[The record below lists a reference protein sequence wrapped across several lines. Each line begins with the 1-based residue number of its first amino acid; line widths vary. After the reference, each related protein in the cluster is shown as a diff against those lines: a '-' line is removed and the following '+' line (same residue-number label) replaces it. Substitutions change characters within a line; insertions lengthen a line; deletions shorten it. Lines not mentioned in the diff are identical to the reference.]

1 MEYVVGLVDC
11 NNFYVSCERAF
22 NPRLYKQPVVV
33 LSNNDGLVIA
43 RSNEAKALG
52 LKMGDAPFLM
62 RDLLKAHDVAVL
74 SSNYPLYFDLCDR
87 VREVLSLFTPRL
99 EKYSIDECFLDLS
112 GIPHE
117 ELEGYGRRI
126 KEMVERC
133 TEIPVSVGI
142 AGTKV
147 LAKVANK
154 IAKKS
159 AKSGG
164 VLNLFKSPHTEKA
177 LARTDVGDIWYVG
190 PAYERLLKENGIN
203 NALEFRNAPEHWV
216 RAKMT
221 VVGARI
227 QSELKGVSC
236 LPLELLPPAKKMV
249 GTAQGF
255 GALIETLEELK
266 EAAAARAS
274 EEALKLR
281 QEKQCVKELT
291 VWINTNPFGHDPQYG
306 DARTV
311 VFPVATNDT
320 STLIRYVVAV
330 VESLY
335 RKGYRYKRI
344 GLNADKLEP
353 EDAVQGHLFIHPEDL
368 RRPVLMRA
376 IDQLNEVKGAG
387 TIRMA
392 SVGINQRW
400 LTRFGRQSPHY
411 TTRLRDLPI
420 ARVP

>member
-22 NPRLYKQPVVV
+22 NPRLYKRPVVV
-33 LSNNDGLVIA
+33 LSNNDGIVIA

-52 LKMGDAPFLM
+52 FQMGDPVFLK
-62 RDLLKAHDVAVL
+62 RDLIKENNVIVM
-74 SSNYPLYFDLCDR
+74 SSNYPLYFDMCDR
-87 VREVLSLFTPRL
+87 VREVLSLFSPKL

-112 GIPHE
+112 DIPPE
-117 ELEGYGRRI
+117 KLTSYGRQI

-147 LAKVANK
+147 LGKVANK

-159 AKSGG
+159 DKAKG
-164 VLNLFKSPHTEKA
+164 VLNLFNSSHLERA
-177 LARTDVGDIWYVG
+177 LAQTDVGDIWFVG
-190 PAYERLLKENGIN
+190 PAYEKLLKENGIN

-227 QSELKGVSC
+227 QSELKGISC
-236 LPLELLPPAKKMV
+236 LPLEMVPPPKKMV

-255 GALIETLEELK
+255 GILIESLEELK
-266 EAAAARAS
+266 EAAATRAS

-281 QEKQCVKELT
+281 KEKQCVKELT
-291 VWINTNPFGHDPQYG
+291 IWIQTNPFGNDPQFG

-330 VESLY
+330 VEGLY
-335 RKGYRYKRI
+335 KKGYRYKRI
-344 GLNADKLEP
+344 GLNADKMEP
-353 EDAVQGHLFIHPEDL
+353 EDCVQGHLFLRPEDT
-368 RRPVLMRA
+368 RRPVLMRV

-392 SVGINQRW
+392 AVGINQRW
-400 LTRFGRQSPHY
+400 LTKFEKQSPHY

-420 ARVP
+420 ARVC

>member
-1 MEYVVGLVDC
+1 
-11 NNFYVSCERAF
+11 
-22 NPRLYKQPVVV
+22 
-33 LSNNDGLVIA
+33 
-43 RSNEAKALG
+43 
-52 LKMGDAPFLM
+52 
-62 RDLLKAHDVAVL
+62 
-74 SSNYPLYFDLCDR
+74 
-87 VREVLSLFTPRL
+87 
-99 EKYSIDECFLDLS
+99 
-112 GIPHE
+112 
-117 ELEGYGRRI
+117 LEGYGRRI

-159 AKSGG
+159 TKAKG
-164 VLNLFKSPHTEKA
+164 VLDLFKSPYLDKA
-177 LARTDVGDIWYVG
+177 LTQTDVGDLWYVG

-203 NALEFRNAPEHWV
+203 NALEFRDAPEHWV
-216 RAKMT
+216 RARMT

-236 LPLELLPPAKKMV
+236 LPLELVPPAKKMV

-255 GALIETLEELK
+255 GMLIETLEELK

-281 QEKQCVKELT
+281 QAKQCVKELT

>member
-1 MEYVVGLVDC
+1 MEYVVALVDC
-11 NNFYVSCERAF
+11 NNFFVSCERAF
-22 NPRLYKQPVVV
+22 SPKLYKRPVVI

-52 LKMGDAPFLM
+52 FKMGDAPFLM
-62 RDLLKAHDVAVL
+62 RDLIKDNNVIVM
-74 SSNYPLYFDLCDR
+74 SSNYPLYFDMCDR

-117 ELEGYGRRI
+117 ELDGYGRRI

-142 AGTKV
+142 AATKC
-147 LAKVANK
+147 LGKVGNK

-159 AKSGG
+159 VKAKG
-164 VLNLFKSPHTEKA
+164 VLNLFKSPYLEKA
-177 LARTDVGDIWYVG
+177 LAQTDVGDLWFVG
-190 PAYERLLKENGIN
+190 PSYERMLKENGIN
-203 NALEFRNAPEHWV
+203 NALEFRDAPEHWV
-216 RAKMT
+216 RTKMT

-236 LPLELLPPAKKMV
+236 LPLELVPPAKKMV

-255 GALIETLEELK
+255 GVLIESLEELR
-266 EAAAARAS
+266 EAAATRAS

-281 QEKQCVKELT
+281 KEKQCVKELT
-291 VWINTNPFGHDPQYG
+291 VWIQTNPFGHDPQYG
-306 DARTV
+306 DAHTV

-330 VESLY
+330 VEGLY
-335 RKGYRYKRI
+335 KPGYRYKRI

-353 EDAVQGHLFIHPEDL
+353 EDSVQGHLFVAQDN
-368 RRPVLMRA
+368 RRPVLMRV

-400 LTRFGRQSPHY
+400 LTKFEKQSPHY
-411 TTRLRDLPI
+411 TTRFRDLPI

>member
-1 MEYVVGLVDC
+1 MEYVVALVDC

-22 NPRLYKQPVVV
+22 NPRLYNRPVVV

-52 LKMGDAPFLM
+52 IEMGDAVFM
-62 RDLLKAHDVAVL
+62 RRDWVKEHNLIVM
-74 SSNYPLYFDLCDR
+74 SSNYPLYFDMCDR

-112 GIPHE
+112 SIPLE

-142 AGTKV
+142 ASTKV

-159 AKSGG
+159 AKARG
-164 VLNLFKSPHTEKA
+164 VLNLFKSPYLEKA
-177 LARTDVGDIWYVG
+177 LAQTDVGNLWYVG

-216 RAKMT
+216 RARMT

-236 LPLELLPPAKKMV
+236 LPLELVPPAKKMV

-255 GALIETLEELK
+255 GVLIESLEEMR

-291 VWINTNPFGHDPQYG
+291 VWINTHPFGHDPQYG

-330 VESLY
+330 VEKLY
-335 RKGYRYKRI
+335 KKGYRYKRI

-353 EDAVQGHLFIHPEDL
+353 EDAVQGHLFIRPEDI
-368 RRPVLMRA
+368 RRPVLMRT

-387 TIRMA
+387 TVRMA

-400 LTRFGRQSPHY
+400 LTRFEKQSPHY

>member
-1 MEYVVGLVDC
+1 
-11 NNFYVSCERAF
+11 
-22 NPRLYKQPVVV
+22 
-33 LSNNDGLVIA
+33 
-43 RSNEAKALG
+43 
-52 LKMGDAPFLM
+52 
-62 RDLLKAHDVAVL
+62 
-74 SSNYPLYFDLCDR
+74 
-87 VREVLSLFTPRL
+87 
-99 EKYSIDECFLDLS
+99 
-112 GIPHE
+112 
-117 ELEGYGRRI
+117 
-126 KEMVERC
+126 MVERC

-159 AKSGG
+159 AKARG
-164 VLNLFKSPHTEKA
+164 VLNLFKSPHLEKA

-190 PAYERLLKENGIN
+190 PAYERMLKENGIN

-236 LPLELLPPAKKMV
+236 LPMELLPPAKKMV

-266 EAAAARAS
+266 EAAATRAS

-281 QEKQCVKELT
+281 KEKQCVKELT
-291 VWINTNPFGHDPQYG
+291 IWIQTNPFGHDPQYG

-320 STLIRYVVAV
+320 STLDPLRGGRGGEPVPEGLPVQAHR
-330 VESLY
+330 VE
-335 RKGYRYKRI
+335 RRQAGAR
-344 GLNADKLEP
+344 G
-353 EDAVQGHLFIHPEDL
+353 
-368 RRPVLMRA
+368 RRPGAFVHPPGRPPKAGLDEGHRP
-376 IDQLNEVKGAG
+376 IERGQGGRDRPDGIGGDQPKVADEIRETVPALHDPAEGLAHSQGALTG
-387 TIRMA
+387 
-392 SVGINQRW
+392 GIP
-400 LTRFGRQSPHY
+400 RF
-411 TTRLRDLPI
+411 
-420 ARVP
+420 

>member
-1 MEYVVGLVDC
+1 MEYVVALVDC
-11 NNFYVSCERAF
+11 NNFFVSCERAF
-22 NPRLYKQPVVV
+22 NPRLFKRPVVV

-52 LKMGDAPFLM
+52 FKMGDIVYLKQ
-62 RDLLKAHDVAVL
+62 DLIKEHHVIVM
-74 SSNYPLYFDLCDR
+74 SSNYALYFDMRDR
-87 VREVLSLFTPRL
+87 VREVFSLFTHKL
-99 EKYSIDECFLDLS
+99 DKYSIDECFLDLS

-117 ELEGYGRRI
+117 QLDGYGRRI

-133 TEIPVSVGI
+133 TGIPVCVGI
-142 AGTKV
+142 AGTKS
-147 LAKVANK
+147 LAKVSNK

-159 AKSGG
+159 DKAKG
-164 VLNLFKSPHTEKA
+164 VVNLFKSPHLERA
-177 LARTDVGDIWYVG
+177 LAQTDVGDLWGVG
-190 PAYERLLKENGIN
+190 PAYERMLKENGIN

-227 QSELKGVSC
+227 QAELKGTEC
-236 LPLELLPPAKKMV
+236 IPLELLPPPKKMI

-255 GALIETLEELK
+255 GALIESLEEMK
-266 EAAAARAS
+266 EAAATRAS

-281 QEKQCVKELT
+281 IEKQCVKELT
-291 VWINTNPFGHDPQYG
+291 IWIQTNTFSPEPQHG

-330 VESLY
+330 VEGLY
-335 RKGYRYKRI
+335 KPGYRYKRI

-353 EDAVQGHLFIHPEDL
+353 EDSVQGHLFVAQDA
-368 RRPVLMRA
+368 RRPVLMKV

-392 SVGINQRW
+392 AVGINQRW
-400 LTRFGRQSPHY
+400 LTKFEKQSPHY

>member
-1 MEYVVGLVDC
+1 MEYVVALVDC
-11 NNFYVSCERAF
+11 NNFFVSCERAF
-22 NPRLYKQPVVV
+22 SPRLHKRPVVV

-52 LKMGDAPFLM
+52 FQMGDAPFLM
-62 RDLLKAHDVAVL
+62 RDLIKDNNVVVM
-74 SSNYPLYFDLCDR
+74 SSNYPLYFDMCDR

-112 GIPHE
+112 SIPNE
-117 ELEGYGRRI
+117 ELDGYGRRI

-142 AGTKV
+142 AATKC
-147 LAKVANK
+147 LGKVGNK

-159 AKSGG
+159 VKAKG
-164 VLNLFKSPHTEKA
+164 VLNLFKSPYLEKA
-177 LARTDVGDIWYVG
+177 LAQTDVGDLWFVG
-190 PAYERLLKENGIN
+190 PSYERMLKENGIN
-203 NALEFRNAPEHWV
+203 NALEFRDAPEHWV
-216 RAKMT
+216 RSKMT

-236 LPLELLPPAKKMV
+236 LPLELVPPAKKMV

-255 GALIETLEELK
+255 GVLIESLEELR
-266 EAAAARAS
+266 EAAATRAS

-281 QEKQCVKELT
+281 KEKQCVKELT
-291 VWINTNPFGHDPQYG
+291 IWIQTNPFGHDPQFG
-306 DARTV
+306 DAHTV

-330 VESLY
+330 VEGLY
-335 RKGYRYKRI
+335 KPGYRYKRI
-344 GLNADKLEP
+344 GLNAGKLEP
-353 EDAVQGHLFIHPEDL
+353 EDSVQGHLFVAQDD
-368 RRPVLMRA
+368 RRPVLMKV

-392 SVGINQRW
+392 AVGINQRW
-400 LTRFGRQSPHY
+400 LTKFEKQSPHY